1 MNSKVIENLINERVL
16 VNENVAYTNP
26 VLLFDDMH
34 GNDWVFFGL
43 DKSEAIKY
51 IRGGREMVI
60 DEGKPAVII
69 KVDLVSVQ
77 IFSWSNGN
85 KSEGETFNAGRQ
97 QPIYFQMVNVI
108 LTYGVNNGGFVYIT
122 KEDRA

>member
-26 VLLFDDMH
+26 VLLFDDMR
-34 GNDWVFFGL
+34 GNDWLFFGL

-51 IRGGREMVI
+51 IKGEREMVI

-77 IFSWSNGN
+77 VFSWSNGN

-97 QPIYFQMVNVI
+97 QPIYFQMVNDI
-108 LTYGVNNGGFVYIT
+108 LTYGVENGGFVYIT

>member
-26 VLLFDDMH
+26 VLLFDAIR

-51 IRGGREMVI
+51 IKGEREMVI

-77 IFSWSNGN
+77 VFSWSNGN

-97 QPIYFQMVNVI
+97 QPIYFQMVNDI
-108 LTYGVNNGGFVYIT
+108 LTYGVENGGFVYIT